1 MKITLK
7 NTELPTAIQFLKDLN
22 LKGSDSRCRSKLVKL
37 LETPMQEFA
46 QDEAELLKEYDLLDE
61 QGKIKQDGDHEKVAQ
76 FKVEQNKLYQECV
89 QIDSGTY
96 TPQIEKLQNILENIE
111 IELSG
116 EQAEIYDRL
125 LDEMEKGE

>member
-7 NTELPTAIQFLKDLN
+7 NTELPTAIQFLKSLN

-37 LETPMQEFA
+37 LEAPTQEFL
-46 QDEAELLKEYDLLDE
+46 QDETELFKEYDLLDE
-61 QGKIKQDGDHEKVAQ
+61 QGKIKQDGDREKVAQ

-116 EQAEIYDRL
+116 DNAEIYDRL
-125 LDEMEKGE
+125 LDEMEGE

>member
-37 LETPMQEFA
+37 LEVPMQEFA

-61 QGKIKQDGDHEKVAQ
+61 QGQIKQDGEQEKVRQ
-76 FKVEQNKLYQECV
+76 FKVEQNKLYQEQV
-89 QIDSGTY
+89 IIDSGTY
-96 TPQIEKLQNILENIE
+96 TPQIEKLKDILENIK

-116 EQAEIYDRL
+116 DNAEIYDRL
-125 LDEMEKGE
+125 LDEMEGE